1 VLLVMACVVA
11 LVDLGDRSPRRWPP
25 TGCPC
30 LTLVVLAALTAMYA
44 LKGQTFYGFG
54 GMVVSD
60 AMANWLKCFRR
71 WR

>member
-1 VLLVMACVVA
+1 M
-11 LVDLGDRSPRRWPP
+11 
-25 TGCPC
+25 

-71 WR
+71 SR